1 MPKQPFMKKINIL
14 ILLLIPIIGFS
25 QNDYLTEYQK
35 AESLLQTN
43 EIDTAFVKFK
53 ELEKSLPKNDSL
65 YENALWYKVA
75 TATHLEEIYRF
86 QEKFEQSLTFAR
98 EALDG
103 IEKGIEIFDE
113 DFAKRKFFMV
123 KNIMVANYGLG
134 NFEEGKKWKEK
145 MYEAKGK
152 NQLPEGIDENFN
164 FDFFKFE
171 DKNIWG
177 YEWYAELPKDRFSG
191 SFTKV
196 VYYVYSTNPDG
207 SDKDQLYRLHV
218 LMFHNIEPSNGID
231 YVLTKRLETA
241 KNEVSGTLYAYTY
254 KEDID
259 YEKLKNDVKEVLKG
273 NLKPDTKSTTTKD
286 KDGKVKVDIE
296 IKNKKH

>member
-1 MPKQPFMKKINIL
+1 MPKRTSMKKINIL
-14 ILLLIPIIGFS
+14 ILLLIPIIGFG
-25 QNDYLTEYQK
+25 QNDYLNEYLK
-35 AESLLQTN
+35 AENLLQTN

-145 MYEAKGK
+145 MYEAKEK

-164 FDFFKFE
+164 FDFFKFK

-177 YEWYAELPKDRFSG
+177 YEWYAELPKDRFSS

-218 LMFHNIEPSNGID
+218 LMFHGNNENFD
-231 YVLTKRLETA
+231 YVMDKRLETA
-241 KNEVSGTLYAYTY
+241 TEEVSGTLYSYTY
-254 KEDID
+254 KEYIN

-273 NLKPDTKSTTTKD
+273 NLKPDTKRTMTKD
-286 KDGKVKVDIE
+286 KDGKVKVDVKM
-296 IKNKKH
+296 KNKKH

>member
-1 MPKQPFMKKINIL
+1 MKKINIL
-14 ILLLIPIIGFS
+14 ILFLIPIIGFG
-25 QNDYLTEYQK
+25 QNVYLTKYQK

-65 YENALWYKVA
+65 YKYALWYKVA
-75 TATHLEEIYRF
+75 TATHLQEVYRY
-86 QEKFEQSLTFAR
+86 QEKFEESLEYAK
-98 EALDG
+98 EAFEG

-113 DFAKRKFFMV
+113 EFAKRKFFMV
-123 KNIMVANYGLG
+123 KNIIVAYYGLG
-134 NFEEGKKWKEK
+134 NFEEGKKWKKK
-145 MYEAKGK
+145 MYEAKEK
-152 NQLPEGIDENFN
+152 NQLPEGIDQNFN

-177 YEWYAELPKDRFSG
+177 YEWYAKLPKDRFSS

-218 LMFHNIEPSNGID
+218 LMFHGNNENFD
-231 YVLTKRLETA
+231 YVMDKRLETGTE
-241 KNEVSGTLYAYTY
+241 EVGGTLYSYTY

-259 YEKLKNDVKEVLKG
+259 FEKLKNDVKEVLKG
-273 NLKPDTKSTTTKD
+273 NLKPDTKRTIKKG
-286 KDGKVKVDIE
+286 KDGKIKVDVE
-296 IKNKKH
+296 IGNKKH